1 MRIVR
6 VFGLVCSMALA
17 AGQGWAQTT
26 PGMPRLQKQG
36 TATQLTVDGKPFLAL
51 TGELGNNAATS
62 VEHTKSIWPRLKA
75 ANLNTALVGVS
86 WAQIEPVEGKF
97 DFSVLDG
104 VIQQARQQNMH
115 MVLLWFASWKNG
127 FSSYPPDWVKKDF
140 ERFPLM
146 QINKGKSIA
155 MLSPFSAANR
165 DADAKAFAALM
176 RHVRETDGQNHTVVM
191 IQVENEV
198 GVLRDSRDRS
208 PAANKAFAGPVPKEL
223 MDYLQK
229 HKDTLISEFAE
240 VWKAHGSKTSGTWEE
255 VFGPGKPDSL
265 ELAVRTLAPPMT
277 QEEKD
282 AAWHKLTWPVDEILH
297 GLAVRALRRQGGRG
311 GQGGIRHSDV
321 RQRLAAATG
330 PRLARHLS
338 ERRSAAPGDGH
349 LESGRSGHRFPG
361 AGSVPDPGPDRALHA
376 LHPPGQ
382 PAVHPRNRRRRR
394 GPRQRAV
401 CHGAIRRH
409 RLLAVR
415 NRAPGQRPHS
425 PAAGSTSQ
433 IANMAPIILEHQGTG
448 TMAAARFTEEE
459 ASQKIKLGN
468 YTAEISVARNRRS
481 GPQAPTLPAT
491 AILISTGPDEYF
503 IVGNSLNVT
512 FSPNG
517 PGPEQVGL
525 GTVEEGSVR
534 GRQMGSRQAP
544 GGRRHRTGCDLVRP
558 RERRVAG
565 DLVPVPVRPDLAQ
578 NRHGVSGF
586 GV

>member
-6 VFGLVCSMALA
+6 VFGLVCGVALIA
-17 AGQGWAQTT
+17 LQGWAQTT
-26 PGMPRLQKQG
+26 PGMPSLRKQG

-51 TGELGNNAATS
+51 AGELGNNTATS
-62 VEHTKSIWPRLKA
+62 IENMKPIWPRLKA

-104 VIQQARQQNMH
+104 VIQQAREQNMH
-115 MVLLWFASWKNG
+115 MALLWFASWKNG
-127 FSSYPPDWVKKDF
+127 YSSYPPDWVKKDF
-140 ERFPLM
+140 ERFPLVK
-146 QINKGKSIA
+146 INKGKSIA
-155 MLSPFSAANR
+155 MLSTFSAANR

-198 GVLRDSRDRS
+198 GVLLDSRDRS

-240 VWKAHGSKTSGTWEE
+240 VWKAHGYKTSGTWEE
-255 VFGPGKPDSL
+255 VFGPGKPDSI

-282 AAWHKLTWPVDEILH
+282 AAWHKLTWPVDEIFMAWQYARYVGKVAEAGKAEYAIPMYANAWLQQPDH
-297 GLAVRALRRQGGRG
+297 GWPGTYPSGGPLPQVMDIWKAGAPAIDFLAPDLYLTQVLTELCTRYTRQGNPLFIPETAG
-311 GQGGIRHSDV
+311 GAEAPANVLYAMAQFDAIGFSPFGIERQVNVVTPLQGVYEQIRN
-321 RQRLAAATG
+321 L
-330 PRLARHLS
+330 
-338 ERRSAAPGDGH
+338 
-349 LESGRSGHRFPG
+349 
-361 AGSVPDPGPDRALHA
+361 
-376 LHPPGQ
+376 
-382 PAVHPRNRRRRR
+382 
-394 GPRQRAV
+394 
-401 CHGAIRRH
+401 
-409 RLLAVR
+409 
-415 NRAPGQRPHS
+415 
-425 PAAGSTSQ
+425 
-433 IANMAPIILEHQGTG
+433 APIILEHQGTG
-448 TMAAARFTEEE
+448 TMAAARFTEEN

-491 AILISTGPDEYF
+491 AILISIGPDEYF

-525 GTVEEGSVR
+525 GTVEEGSFVD
-534 GRQMGSRQAP
+534 GKWVP
-544 GGRRHRTGCDLVRP
+544 GRRL
-558 RERRVAG
+558 AG
-565 DLVPVPVRPDLAQ
+565 DDTEQGATSSVR
-578 NRHGVSGF
+578 VSGALR
-586 GV
+586 VTLYRYR